1 MDDMDD
7 PSTIQTELTRLVAAH
22 LSKGMSAGSIGL
34 ELLTLGIVML
44 ANGESFQRPQIAPS
58 SNRPL
63 ERAIQVLVSPG
74 SRKGAKI
81 SPSLAA
87 LLAA

>member
-44 ANGESFQRPQIAPS
+44 ANGESFLRPQIAPS
-58 SNRPL
+58 SDRPL
-63 ERAIQVLVSPG
+63 ENGYSAIG
-74 SRKGAKI
+74 
-81 SPSLAA
+81 
-87 LLAA
+87 

>member
-1 MDDMDD
+1 MADQ
-7 PSTIQTELTRLVAAH
+7 STIQTELARLVAVH
-22 LSKGMSAGSIGL
+22 LGQGMPAGSIGL

-63 ERAIQVLVSPG
+63 ENGYSAIG
-74 SRKGAKI
+74 
-81 SPSLAA
+81 
-87 LLAA
+87 